1 VGETGAGHAVLI
13 GNAALFDD
21 NGIALNDLGP
31 QAATLASGGRTVIHM
46 AVDGRAEALF
56 AVADAPRPTS
66 AQAVRDLTG
75 LGVEVVML
83 TGDNAETAARIA
95 ADLGITHVIAQVLPG
110 QKADK
115 VRELQAQGRKVAM
128 VGDGIN
134 DAPALAQADVGIAI
148 GAGTDVAVET
158 ADVVLM
164 RSDPVDVARAIRLG
178 RATVGKMKQN
188 LAWAV
193 GYNGLAIPV
202 AAGLLYP
209 LWGIYLQP
217 AIGALLMSGSSILV
231 AINAVLLRRA
241 RLD

>member
-1 VGETGAGHAVLI
+1 
-13 GNAALFDD
+13 
-21 NGIALNDLGP
+21 
-31 QAATLASGGRTVIHM
+31 
-46 AVDGRAEALF
+46 
-56 AVADAPRPTS
+56 
-66 AQAVRDLTG
+66 
-75 LGVEVVML
+75 ML

-95 ADLGITHVIAQVLPG
+95 ADLGITHVIAEVLPG

-115 VRELQAQGRKVAM
+115 VRELQAQGKKVAM

-148 GAGTDVAVET
+148 GAGADVAVET

-193 GYNGLAIPV
+193 GYNSLAIPI

-209 LWGIYLQP
+209 LWGIFLQP

-231 AINAVLLRRA
+231 AVNAVLLRRA